1 MASTE
6 SERRA
11 LEEELARDGISF
23 EMVRGCLKLASN
35 NVVWTRQV
43 LQMMLR
49 HFRQFHRVNVSLP
62 CMLACCVMVSARH
75 CCAACWLRGT
85 GQL

>member
-11 LEEELARDGISF
+11 LEEELARDGISV

-49 HFRQFHRVNVSLP
+49 HFK
-62 CMLACCVMVSARH
+62 
-75 CCAACWLRGT
+75 
-85 GQL
+85 